1 MIRIALITVVLGSSV
16 AYADEVDPDGRDPI
30 GEPSGYVAAGVMTG
44 KDRYELHGFV
54 AEAGKRI
61 ERSMFFGRVQAS
73 AGTTGLRSGRGTF
86 HEERA
91 GVEAR
96 KCNLTGIVCA
106 SLGLD
111 LGMHR
116 SSFKLYVDPATR
128 AKPEMLP
135 TQQQRLDTT
144 VLVPRFTIDGGQ
156 RVRVRGVIEL
166 PRHLNDEESLSGISI
181 SLSLGVGF

>member
-1 MIRIALITVVLGSSV
+1 MIRIGLLTIVLGSSV
-16 AYADEVDPDGRDPI
+16 AYADEGDPDGRNPI
-30 GEPSGYVAAGVMTG
+30 GEVTGYVAAGVMTG

-61 ERSMFFGRVQAS
+61 ERSMFFGRVQAT

-86 HEERA
+86 HEERV

-96 KCNLTGIVCA
+96 KCTITGIVCA
-106 SLGLD
+106 SLGVD

-116 SSFKLYVDPATR
+116 ASFKLYVDPATQG
-128 AKPEMLP
+128 KPEMLP
-135 TQQQRLDTT
+135 AQQQRLDTT

-156 RVRVRGVIEL
+156 RVRVRGVIEM
-166 PRHLNDEESLSGISI
+166 PRHMNDEESLSGVTV
-181 SLSLGVGF
+181 SLALGVGF

>member
-1 MIRIALITVVLGSSV
+1 MRRIALLAVVLGSSV
-16 AYADEVDPDGRDPI
+16 AYAEDGDDPVGRDPV
-30 GEPSGYVAAGVMTG
+30 GEPNAYTAAGVMTG

-61 ERSMFFGRVQAS
+61 EHTMFFGRVLAS

-96 KCNLTGIVCA
+96 KCNPTGIVCA
-106 SLGLD
+106 SLGVD

-116 SSFKLYVDPATR
+116 SSFKLYVDPATQG
-128 AKPEMLP
+128 KPEMLP
-135 TQQQRLDTT
+135 TSQQRLDST
-144 VLVPRFTIDGGQ
+144 VLVP
-156 RVRVRGVIEL
+156 
-166 PRHLNDEESLSGISI
+166 
-181 SLSLGVGF
+181 